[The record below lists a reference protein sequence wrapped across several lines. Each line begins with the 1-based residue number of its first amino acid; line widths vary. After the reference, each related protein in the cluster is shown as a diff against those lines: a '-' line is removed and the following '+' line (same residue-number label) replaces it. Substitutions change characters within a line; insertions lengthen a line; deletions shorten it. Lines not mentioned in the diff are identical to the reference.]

1 MRSCRRIADARAN
14 AHACDQ
20 PYYAPPLPRR
30 QVLGKRAHLATRASA
45 PQAAASL
52 KASPAEELAAI
63 TNEARERLAA
73 LGLGMNTSDKP
84 GLSMPPADAGAA
96 REGAR
101 QGGHASESGIGVTGS
116 AASGGVLTKTAGSV
130 GAAGK
135 GGGAHNIV
143 SHSDLQARRPPQS
156 WRCSGSRGG
165 SRGRAV
171 AATPRALR

>member
-63 TNEARERLAA
+63 TNEARERLA
-73 LGLGMNTSDKP
+73 LKVQLLERELPIDGLKP
-84 GLSMPPADAGAA
+84 TLVQEEQYYNLDFMPQLNFKIQHTNPN
-96 REGAR
+96 
-101 QGGHASESGIGVTGS
+101 H
-116 AASGGVLTKTAGSV
+116 LKT
-130 GAAGK
+130 
-135 GGGAHNIV
+135 
-143 SHSDLQARRPPQS
+143 D
-156 WRCSGSRGG
+156 
-165 SRGRAV
+165 
-171 AATPRALR
+171 